1 VTSFD
6 VETEDED
13 VPVERIGGFANGFEL
28 YRHRGRVLEA
38 SAARRSA
45 RLRID
50 DGVQRFEIKLAAGP
64 IEWRTGDAV
73 DVFYVARGRR
83 EHIVA
88 VGDPDHRVWTPLP
101 EVRRVFG
108 VLPVRASFAR
118 ARMLSGLTAAVA
130 VVGFLILAAAS
141 QRMLGLDLLGAA
153 VLGVAIVT
161 FLAYQLAEAG
171 VATSVER
178 RIAER
183 LEGWRKL

>member
-1 VTSFD
+1 MTSFV

-28 YRHRGRVLEA
+28 YRHRGRILEA

-50 DGVQRFEIKLAAGP
+50 DGVQRFGIMLAAGP
-64 IEWRTGDAV
+64 IEWRADDAV

-83 EHIVA
+83 EHVVA
-88 VGDPDHRVWTPLP
+88 VGDPDRRVWTPLP

-118 ARMLSGLTAAVA
+118 ARMLSGLTTAVA
-130 VVGFLILAAAS
+130 VVGFLLLAAAS
-141 QRMLGLDLLGAA
+141 QRMLGFDFLGAA
-153 VLGVAIVT
+153 VLGVAIIA

-171 VATSVER
+171 VGTSVER

-183 LEGWRKL
+183 LDGWRKL